1 VRYIKASYIGIAGL
15 LSVVLLLS
23 LAPALGWKTHA
34 ASSLRTGVNMPCIV
48 RLFLGRINIVK

>member
-15 LSVVLLLS
+15 LSVVVLLS
-23 LAPALGWKTHA
+23 LAPALGWQTRA

-48 RLFLGRINIVK
+48 RLFLGKI